1 MLEECQSSL
10 NRWEAKIPNFENRQ
24 GPKTFKEGQGTGTDW
39 SVPCHFP
46 HGKCDHFP
54 TVAVPLG
61 HLPKIQWRV
70 SNRPGLNH
78 LLTSC
83 KALCSSRVGGHQKP
97 CIFGGIPQK
106 GEIRE
111 ERSIAG
117 QPKTIVNSDV
127 SQSVE
132 IGRLNCMASSK
143 IIAPGLCLFLNV
155 SKMHMFEAKM
165 ESIVIRSY
173 Q

>member
-1 MLEECQSSL
+1 MHI
-10 NRWEAKIPNFENRQ
+10 W
-24 GPKTFKEGQGTGTDW
+24 
-39 SVPCHFP
+39 
-46 HGKCDHFP
+46 
-54 TVAVPLG
+54 
-61 HLPKIQWRV
+61 
-70 SNRPGLNH
+70 
-78 LLTSC
+78 
-83 KALCSSRVGGHQKP
+83 
-97 CIFGGIPQK
+97 GIPQK

-132 IGRLNCMASSK
+132 MGRLNCMASSK
-143 IIAPGLCLFLNV
+143 IIAPGLCFFLNI

-165 ESIVIRSY
+165 ESIVIKSY